1 MKAFTFVRP
10 RTVDAAVAALAE
22 TGGAVH
28 AGGVDLLDRMKEH
41 VDEPSHLVTLLDVP
55 GRDAIALEDD
65 GGVHLGA
72 GVTLAALAENDVVRR
87 FLPSL
92 ADAAGQAASPA
103 IRHRAT
109 LGGNLAQRTRCGYFR
124 IASFSCLKRGADA
137 CPVRAETGVQET
149 AAVFANDPCASAHP
163 SSLAPVLQSLGAHLH
178 LQGPKG
184 ARSVALADAW
194 RAPEKGV
201 AGDLAIAADELIT
214 AIVVPPRTR
223 PQRVGYE
230 EVRQKAA
237 FDWALVSCGVRV
249 ELGDDGR
256 VSDASIVLGS
266 VAPTPWVAKAAEA
279 ALRGKAFAAE
289 SIAVAA
295 KAATQG
301 ATPLSGNA
309 YKVRLV
315 EVAVRRAL
323 TRALDGAKGGA
334 R

>member
-10 RTVDAAVAALAE
+10 RTLEAAAAALAE
-22 TGGAVH
+22 TGGALH

-41 VDEPSHLVTLLDVP
+41 VDEPSHIVTLLDVP
-55 GRDAIALEDD
+55 GRETIALEDD
-65 GGVHLGA
+65 GGVRLGA
-72 GVTLAALAENDVVRR
+72 GVTLAALAENDMVRR

-92 ADAAGQAASPA
+92 AEAAGQAASPA

-124 IASFSCLKRGADA
+124 IASFRCWKRGDDV

-149 AAVFANDPCASAHP
+149 AAVFGNDACASAHP
-163 SSLAPVLQSLGAHLH
+163 SSLAPVLQSLGARVHV
-178 LQGPKG
+178 QGPKG
-184 ARSVALADAW
+184 TRHVPLADAW
-194 RAPEKGV
+194 QSPAKGV
-201 AGDLAIAADELIT
+201 TTDLALAADEVIT
-214 AIVVPPRTR
+214 AIVLPPRTR
-223 PQRVGYE
+223 PQHVAYE

-237 FDWALVSCGVRV
+237 FDWALVSCGVRA
-249 ELGDDGR
+249 ELGEDGH
-256 VSDASIVLGS
+256 VADVSIVLGS
-266 VAPTPWVAKAAEA
+266 VAPTPWVAQGAEA
-279 ALRGKAFAAE
+279 ALRGGPPSAERIAA
-289 SIAVAA
+289 AA

-301 ATPLSGNA
+301 ATPLAGNA

-323 TRALDGAKGGA
+323 MRALQAGKEGA